1 MVNDNDFLELKTA
14 TQKSFYIKVNSKNSL
29 NLYTSENKNKQGSIT
44 KEKLN
49 KQVNGHQEFDGW
61 EGYVN
66 GVIEYL
72 KTKHNLE
79 ISGNSIEKKYVL
91 ILLLCI
97 HFYMLFSQLVYWML
111 DINYG
116 DLYYIGESLFSRTK
130 IGYDA
135 VESLYNQIMFGMYY
149 SILSSIILILLIR
162 KYYKK

>member
-1 MVNDNDFLELKTA
+1 MPTTSAIGWMRRNQMKCIELILTM
-14 TQKSFYIKVNSKNSL
+14 SL
-29 NLYTSENKNKQGSIT
+29 KLIISMNLYLICKN
-44 KEKLN
+44 N
-49 KQVNGHQEFDGW
+49 YRND
-61 EGYVN
+61 
-66 GVIEYL
+66 
-72 KTKHNLE
+72 
-79 ISGNSIEKKYVL
+79 EKKYVL

-97 HFYMLFSQLVYWML
+97 HFCMLFSQLVYWML

-162 KYYKK
+162 KYYKKWCLLWIETCFLQAWCYAVV

>member
-1 MVNDNDFLELKTA
+1 MPT
-14 TQKSFYIKVNSKNSL
+14 
-29 NLYTSENKNKQGSIT
+29 TSAI
-44 KEKLN
+44 
-49 KQVNGHQEFDGW
+49 
-61 EGYVN
+61 
-66 GVIEYL
+66 IEMM
-72 KTKHNLE
+72 K
-79 ISGNSIEKKYVL
+79 KKYVL

-149 SILSSIILILLIR
+149 SILSSIASPIILMLMH
-162 KYYKK
+162 

>member
-1 MVNDNDFLELKTA
+1 MM
-14 TQKSFYIKVNSKNSL
+14 
-29 NLYTSENKNKQGSIT
+29 
-44 KEKLN
+44 
-49 KQVNGHQEFDGW
+49 
-61 EGYVN
+61 
-66 GVIEYL
+66 
-72 KTKHNLE
+72 
-79 ISGNSIEKKYVL
+79 KKYVL

-162 KYYKK
+162 KYYKKMMFTMNRNLLFTSLMLCCSVMAISQQAKHSCFTNNLDADALRRMIDKLLRLNTNSHLIFK

>member
-1 MVNDNDFLELKTA
+1 M
-14 TQKSFYIKVNSKNSL
+14 
-29 NLYTSENKNKQGSIT
+29 NLYLVCKNNYRND
-44 KEKLN
+44 EKICFN
-49 KQVNGHQEFDGW
+49 
-61 EGYVN
+61 
-66 GVIEYL
+66 
-72 KTKHNLE
+72 T
-79 ISGNSIEKKYVL
+79 
-91 ILLLCI
+91 LLCI

>member
-1 MVNDNDFLELKTA
+1 MMK
-14 TQKSFYIKVNSKNSL
+14 
-29 NLYTSENKNKQGSIT
+29 
-44 KEKLN
+44 
-49 KQVNGHQEFDGW
+49 
-61 EGYVN
+61 
-66 GVIEYL
+66 
-72 KTKHNLE
+72 
-79 ISGNSIEKKYVL
+79 KKYVL

-135 VESLYNQIMFGMYY
+135 VESLYNQIMFGIYY
-149 SILSSIILILLIR
+149 SILSSIVLILLIR

>member
-1 MVNDNDFLELKTA
+1 MPT
-14 TQKSFYIKVNSKNSL
+14 
-29 NLYTSENKNKQGSIT
+29 TSAI
-44 KEKLN
+44 
-49 KQVNGHQEFDGW
+49 
-61 EGYVN
+61 
-66 GVIEYL
+66 IEMM
-72 KTKHNLE
+72 
-79 ISGNSIEKKYVL
+79 KKYVL

-149 SILSSIILILLIR
+149 SILSSIILILLVR
-162 KYYKK
+162 KYYKKMMFTMNRNLLFTSLMLCCSVMAISQQAKHSCFTNNLDADALRRMIDKLLRLNTNSHLIFK

>member
-1 MVNDNDFLELKTA
+1 MPT
-14 TQKSFYIKVNSKNSL
+14 
-29 NLYTSENKNKQGSIT
+29 TSAI
-44 KEKLN
+44 
-49 KQVNGHQEFDGW
+49 
-61 EGYVN
+61 
-66 GVIEYL
+66 IEMM
-72 KTKHNLE
+72 
-79 ISGNSIEKKYVL
+79 KKYVL

-162 KYYKK
+162 KYYKMMFAMNRNLLFTSLMLCCSVMAISQQAKHSCFTNNLDADALRRMIDKLLRLNTNSHLIFK

>member
-1 MVNDNDFLELKTA
+1 MM
-14 TQKSFYIKVNSKNSL
+14 
-29 NLYTSENKNKQGSIT
+29 
-44 KEKLN
+44 
-49 KQVNGHQEFDGW
+49 
-61 EGYVN
+61 
-66 GVIEYL
+66 
-72 KTKHNLE
+72 
-79 ISGNSIEKKYVL
+79 KKYVL

-149 SILSSIILILLIR
+149 SILSSIILILLIG
-162 KYYKK
+162 KYYKKMMFTMNRNLLFTSLMLCCSVMAISQQAKHSCFTNNLDADALRRMIDKLLRLNTNSHLIFK

>member
-1 MVNDNDFLELKTA
+1 MM
-14 TQKSFYIKVNSKNSL
+14 
-29 NLYTSENKNKQGSIT
+29 
-44 KEKLN
+44 
-49 KQVNGHQEFDGW
+49 
-61 EGYVN
+61 
-66 GVIEYL
+66 
-72 KTKHNLE
+72 
-79 ISGNSIEKKYVL
+79 KKYVL

-97 HFYMLFSQLVYWML
+97 HFCMLFSQLVYWML